1 MDFSKAN
8 SETIQPLR
16 TITNI
21 SDHIRKLFPR
31 ISEHPKISED
41 FPKIVKSHKT
51 SENYFSTVS
60 EVLRKFPKISEHFRR
75 YSKIFRKF

>member
-1 MDFSKAN
+1 MDFSKAS

-21 SDHIRKLFPR
+21 SDHIRKSFPR

-41 FPKIVKSHKT
+41 FPKIIKSHKT
-51 SENYFSTVS
+51 PKNYFSTVS
-60 EVLRKFPKISEHFRR
+60 EALRKFPNTSEDIRR
-75 YSKIFRKF
+75 LSENFKQS